1 MRQVRLPD
9 KLSDLLELAV
19 ADCLEV
25 EAEGKHEFDMTV
37 YYERLNGHCAVCMA
51 GAVML
56 RRLPHNETADMLSTR
71 QWGAET
77 QRKLYAIDDM
87 RTGGFEN
94 AAERLGLSQL
104 GVLEAAKRLIDEAY
118 TDFDDNWSKRGRAP
132 WPIYLEAADML
143 RQAGL

>member
-56 RRLPHNETADMLSTR
+56 RRLPHEESAIFVRTDN
-71 QWGAET
+71 WGAKT
-77 QRKLYAIDDM
+77 QKKLQAIDDM
-87 RTGGFEN
+87 RNGGFY
-94 AAERLGLSQL
+94 AAADRLGLSQL
-104 GVLEAAKRLIDEAY
+104 GVLEAAKRLIDETY
-118 TDFDDNWSKRGRAP
+118 TNFDDDWSKLGRAP

-143 RQAGL
+143 REAGL